1 MSADQETERRR
12 LAYRRAA
19 YAVARQAQGHRP
31 HHISLD
37 QPGPEADEETRAWP
51 VDLGGAARHRLEMEI
66 LARWA
71 GLMGE
76 ARACLDDRPPES
88 GWDAALEPIAA
99 LGRRV
104 TRSPEENEA
113 YLEWLRRRSV
123 GLLDL
128 PGMWPAV
135 EAVAEALLESGSIG
149 AHEAANLISGAQRAN
164 RRRRGLAGFFR
175 DLR

>member
-1 MSADQETERRR
+1 MSEDHDHQRRR

-37 QPGPEADEETRAWP
+37 RPGPEADEGGRAWP
-51 VDLGGAARHRLEMEI
+51 VDLGSAARHRLEMEI

-71 GLMGE
+71 GLTGE
-76 ARACLDDRPPES
+76 ARACLDDRPPEG
-88 GWDAALEPIAA
+88 GWAEALEPIAA

-104 TRSPEENEA
+104 TRGAEENDA
-113 YLEWLRRRSV
+113 YLEWLRRRSL

-135 EAVAEALLESGSIG
+135 EAVAEALLESGTLG
-149 AHEAANLISGAQRAN
+149 AKEAGALISGTQRST
-164 RRRRGLAGFFR
+164 RRRTGIAGF
-175 DLR
+175 LRGIR